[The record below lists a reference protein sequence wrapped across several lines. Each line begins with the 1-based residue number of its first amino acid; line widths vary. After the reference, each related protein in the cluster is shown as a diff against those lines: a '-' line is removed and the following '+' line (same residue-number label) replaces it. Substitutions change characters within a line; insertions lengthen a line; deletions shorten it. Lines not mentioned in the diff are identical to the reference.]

1 MITNTK
7 NKSLIAIIIFLLIT
21 NIAVLVFFLFVNV
34 PGKKTHSRE
43 DGISTFLKKDI
54 QFDEKQMEAYKTLKD
69 KHIQSLKPVFEE
81 MRSAKD
87 SFYNLLYQTSISDSA
102 ITDKAGTIGDKQ
114 TYLDV
119 KMLQHFKN
127 VRALCT
133 PDQLPKFDSLFKNV
147 IQRFTHGKFG
157 KSRDSKNNK

>member
-54 QFDEKQMEAYKTLKD
+54 QFDEETMTNFKGLLEKINLVFQTL
-69 KHIQSLKPVFEE
+69 
-81 MRSAKD
+81 
-87 SFYNLLYQTSISDSA
+87 
-102 ITDKAGTIGDKQ
+102 
-114 TYLDV
+114 
-119 KMLQHFKN
+119 
-127 VRALCT
+127 
-133 PDQLPKFDSLFKNV
+133 
-147 IQRFTHGKFG
+147 
-157 KSRDSKNNK
+157 